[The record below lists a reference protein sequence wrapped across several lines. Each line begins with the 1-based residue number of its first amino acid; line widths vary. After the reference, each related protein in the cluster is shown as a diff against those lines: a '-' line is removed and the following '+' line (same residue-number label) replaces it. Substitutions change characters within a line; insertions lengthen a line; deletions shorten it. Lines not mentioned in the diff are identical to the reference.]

1 MIAQNQKEFLI
12 NRIVDKLT
20 EFLVVDSAI
29 DLTDALKVVYNSK
42 IYQQLQDIDGDLYVQ
57 SPSYI
62 YELLKQEMK
71 ENQYSILNNDPAR
84 FWAGFFCV

>member
-20 EFLVVDSAI
+20 EFIVIDSSI
-29 DLTDALKVVYNSK
+29 DLTDALKIVYNSRV
-42 IYQQLQDIDGDLYVQ
+42 YQLLQDSESDLHLQ

-71 ENQYSILNNDPAR
+71 AQA
-84 FWAGFFCV
+84 

>member
-29 DLTDALKVVYNSK
+29 DLTDALKVVYSSK
-42 IYQQLQDIDGDLYVQ
+42 IYQLLQDTDGDLYAQ

-71 ENQYSILNNDPAR
+71 EN
-84 FWAGFFCV
+84 

>member
-29 DLTDALKVVYNSK
+29 ALTDALKVVYSSK
-42 IYQQLQDIDGDLYVQ
+42 IYQLLQDTDGDLYAQ

-71 ENQYSILNNDPAR
+71 EN
-84 FWAGFFCV
+84 

>member
-1 MIAQNQKEFLI
+1 MIEQNQKEFLI

-29 DLTDALKVVYNSK
+29 DLTDALKVIYNSK
-42 IYQQLQDIDGDLYVQ
+42 IYQQLQDIDGDLYIQ

-71 ENQYSILNNDPAR
+71 EN
-84 FWAGFFCV
+84 

>member
-20 EFLVVDSAI
+20 EFLVIDSSI
-29 DLTDALKVVYNSK
+29 GLPDALKVVYNSK
-42 IYQQLQDIDGDLYVQ
+42 VYQQLQDSEGDLYVQ

-62 YELLKQEMK
+62 YELLKQEMT
-71 ENQYSILNNDPAR
+71 EQA
-84 FWAGFFCV
+84 

>member
-20 EFLVVDSAI
+20 EFLVIDSSI
-29 DLTDALKVVYNSK
+29 DLTDALKVVYNSRV
-42 IYQQLQDIDGDLYVQ
+42 YQQLQDSEGDLYVQ

-62 YELLKQEMK
+62 YELLKQEMTK
-71 ENQYSILNNDPAR
+71 
-84 FWAGFFCV
+84 

>member
-20 EFLVVDSAI
+20 EFLVIYSSI
-29 DLTDALKVVYNSK
+29 DLTDALKIVYNSRV
-42 IYQQLQDIDGDLYVQ
+42 YQQLQDSEGDLQVQ

-71 ENQYSILNNDPAR
+71 AQA
-84 FWAGFFCV
+84 

>member
-20 EFLVVDSAI
+20 EFIVIDSSI

-42 IYQQLQDIDGDLYVQ
+42 VYQQLQDSEGDLFVQ

-62 YELLKQEMK
+62 YELLKQEMA
-71 ENQYSILNNDPAR
+71 EQA
-84 FWAGFFCV
+84 

>member
-29 DLTDALKVVYNSK
+29 DLTDALKVVYSSK
-42 IYQQLQDIDGDLYVQ
+42 IYQQLQDTDGDLHIQ

-71 ENQYSILNNDPAR
+71 EN
-84 FWAGFFCV
+84 

>member
-20 EFLVVDSAI
+20 EFIVIDSSI

-42 IYQQLQDIDGDLYVQ
+42 VYQQLQDSEGDLYVQ

-62 YELLKQEMK
+62 YELLKQEMA
-71 ENQYSILNNDPAR
+71 EQA
-84 FWAGFFCV
+84 

>member
-20 EFLVVDSAI
+20 EFLVIDSSI
-29 DLTDALKVVYNSK
+29 DITDALKVVYNSK
-42 IYQQLQDIDGDLYVQ
+42 VYQQLQDSEGDLFVQ

-62 YELLKQEMK
+62 YELLKQEMA
-71 ENQYSILNNDPAR
+71 EQA
-84 FWAGFFCV
+84 

>member
-20 EFLVVDSAI
+20 EFLVIDSSI
-29 DLTDALKVVYNSK
+29 GLTDALKVVYSSK
-42 IYQQLQDIDGDLYVQ
+42 VYQQLQDSEGDLYVQ

-62 YELLKQEMK
+62 YELLKQEMT
-71 ENQYSILNNDPAR
+71 EQA
-84 FWAGFFCV
+84 

>member
-12 NRIVDKLT
+12 TRIVDKLT
-20 EFLVVDSAI
+20 EFLVIDSSI

-42 IYQQLQDIDGDLYVQ
+42 VYQQLQDSEGDLFVQ

-62 YELLKQEMK
+62 YELLKQEMA
-71 ENQYSILNNDPAR
+71 EQA
-84 FWAGFFCV
+84 

>member
-20 EFLVVDSAI
+20 EFLVIDSNVN
-29 DLTDALKVVYNSK
+29 LTDALKVVYNSK
-42 IYQQLQDIDGDLYVQ
+42 VYQQLQDSDCGLYAQ

-62 YELLKQEMK
+62 YELLKQE
-71 ENQYSILNNDPAR
+71 ID
-84 FWAGFFCV
+84 

>member
-20 EFLVVDSAI
+20 EFLVIDSNVN
-29 DLTDALKVVYNSK
+29 LTDALKVVYNSK
-42 IYQQLQDIDGDLYVQ
+42 VYQQLQDPDCGLYTQ

-62 YELLKQEMK
+62 YELLKQE
-71 ENQYSILNNDPAR
+71 ID
-84 FWAGFFCV
+84 

>member
-20 EFLVVDSAI
+20 EFLVIDSSIGLA
-29 DLTDALKVVYNSK
+29 DALKVVYNSK
-42 IYQQLQDIDGDLYVQ
+42 VYQQLQDSEGDLYVQ

-62 YELLKQEMK
+62 YELLKQEMT
-71 ENQYSILNNDPAR
+71 EQA
-84 FWAGFFCV
+84 

>member
-20 EFLVVDSAI
+20 EFLVIDSSI

-42 IYQQLQDIDGDLYVQ
+42 VYQQLQDSEGDLYVQ

-62 YELLKQEMK
+62 YELLKQEMT
-71 ENQYSILNNDPAR
+71 EQA
-84 FWAGFFCV
+84 

>member
-20 EFLVVDSAI
+20 EFLVIDSGI
-29 DLTDALKVVYNSK
+29 GLTDALKVVYNSK
-42 IYQQLQDIDGDLYVQ
+42 VYQQLLDSEGDLYVQ

-62 YELLKQEMK
+62 YELLKQEMT
-71 ENQYSILNNDPAR
+71 EQA
-84 FWAGFFCV
+84 

>member
-20 EFLVVDSAI
+20 EFLVIDSSI

-42 IYQQLQDIDGDLYVQ
+42 VYQQLQDSEGDLFVQ

-71 ENQYSILNNDPAR
+71 AQA
-84 FWAGFFCV
+84 

>member
-12 NRIVDKLT
+12 NRIIDKLT
-20 EFLVVDSAI
+20 EFLVIDSSI
-29 DLTDALKVVYNSK
+29 DLTDALKIVYNSK
-42 IYQQLQDIDGDLYVQ
+42 VYQQLQDSEGDLYVQ

-71 ENQYSILNNDPAR
+71 AQA
-84 FWAGFFCV
+84 

>member
-20 EFLVVDSAI
+20 EFLVIDSRI
-29 DLTDALKVVYNSK
+29 GLTDALKVVYNSK
-42 IYQQLQDIDGDLYVQ
+42 VYQQLQDSEGDLYVQ

-62 YELLKQEMK
+62 YELLKEEMK
-71 ENQYSILNNDPAR
+71 AQA
-84 FWAGFFCV
+84 

>member
-20 EFLVVDSAI
+20 EFIVIDSSI
-29 DLTDALKVVYNSK
+29 DLTDALKIVYNSK
-42 IYQQLQDIDGDLYVQ
+42 VYQQLQDSEGDLYVQ

-62 YELLKQEMK
+62 YELLKEEMK
-71 ENQYSILNNDPAR
+71 AQA
-84 FWAGFFCV
+84 

>member
-20 EFLVVDSAI
+20 EFIVIDSSI
-29 DLTDALKVVYNSK
+29 DLTDALKIVYNSK
-42 IYQQLQDIDGDLYVQ
+42 VYQQLQDSEGDLYVQ

-62 YELLKQEMK
+62 YELLKQEMT
-71 ENQYSILNNDPAR
+71 EQA
-84 FWAGFFCV
+84 

>member
-20 EFLVVDSAI
+20 EFLVIDSSI
-29 DLTDALKVVYNSK
+29 GLTDALKVVYNSK
-42 IYQQLQDIDGDLYVQ
+42 VYQQLLDSEGDLYVQ

-62 YELLKQEMK
+62 YELLKQEMTK
-71 ENQYSILNNDPAR
+71 QA
-84 FWAGFFCV
+84 

>member
-20 EFLVVDSAI
+20 EFIVIDSSI
-29 DLTDALKVVYNSK
+29 DLTDALKIVYNSK
-42 IYQQLQDIDGDLYVQ
+42 VYQQLQDLEGDLHVQ

-71 ENQYSILNNDPAR
+71 AQA
-84 FWAGFFCV
+84 

>member
-20 EFLVVDSAI
+20 EFLVIDSSI

-42 IYQQLQDIDGDLYVQ
+42 VYQQLQDSEGDLYVQ

-62 YELLKQEMK
+62 YELLKQEMTK
-71 ENQYSILNNDPAR
+71 QA
-84 FWAGFFCV
+84 

>member
-20 EFLVVDSAI
+20 EFIVIDSSI
-29 DLTDALKVVYNSK
+29 DLTDALKIVYDSK
-42 IYQQLQDIDGDLYVQ
+42 VYQQLQDSEGGLHVQ

-71 ENQYSILNNDPAR
+71 AQA
-84 FWAGFFCV
+84 

>member
-20 EFLVVDSAI
+20 EFLVIDSSI
-29 DLTDALKVVYNSK
+29 GLTDALKVVYNSK
-42 IYQQLQDIDGDLYVQ
+42 VYQQLLDSESDLYVQ

-62 YELLKQEMK
+62 YELLKQEMTK
-71 ENQYSILNNDPAR
+71 QA
-84 FWAGFFCV
+84 

>member
-42 IYQQLQDIDGDLYVQ
+42 IYQQLQDIDGNLYVQ

-71 ENQYSILNNDPAR
+71 EN
-84 FWAGFFCV
+84 